1 MSIITLDGE
10 ALEYVEIFT
19 DLNSII
25 DEQEGSDADM
35 KARID
40 KARAEFLQSKNIWNL
55 KQLSAN
61 IEFTIINTNV
71 ETVLLYGAEISR
83 NTTTIIEKVQAF
95 INSCLLEILNVR
107 LLGTTSNSLPREKI
121 IQLSGEEEIRKRP

>member
-121 IQLSGEEEIRKRP
+121 NQLSGEEEIRKRP

>member
-10 ALEYVEIFT
+10 ALEDVELFT

-35 KARID
+35 KARIN
-40 KARAEFLQSKNIWNL
+40 KAREEFLQSKNIWNL

-71 ETVLLYGAEISR
+71 KTVLLYGAEISR
-83 NTTTIIEKVQAF
+83 NTTTIIEKVQVF
-95 INSCLLEILNVR
+95 INSCLLKILNVR
-107 LLGTTSNSLPREKI
+107 LPGTTSNSQPREKI
-121 IQLSGEEEIRKRP
+121 NQLSGEEEIRKRP